1 MDLKRSNLRPVEWSD
16 RAFLHEALKRH
27 CTPQSCEC
35 AEANLFLWRDEY
47 GEEFIDADGRFWVI
61 ETRGGLPHFPI
72 GEAFAPAELAELARA
87 AQAWG
92 FRPEFYDVPTA
103 YAARPDV
110 ERYFTVVHDDGADD
124 YLYDLEQQAALAG
137 PLLRKKRNLV
147 RQFERAFP
155 DARFD
160 VVAEPDV
167 PEVVQL
173 ATALNRK
180 LHQCDFLGEEEGALA
195 AVSKYFAP
203 LGMGGVVLRLGDGTP
218 VGFSL
223 FSRMADG
230 VTFDIHFEKA
240 DHSVKGAPQTLTAK
254 LAAHLVSLGGKS
266 MNREQDMGEPGLRQ
280 AKRSLDPC
288 GMVERVRL
296 IAKDKEVLP

>member
-16 RAFLHEALKRH
+16 RAFLREALKRH
-27 CTPQSCEC
+27 GTPQSCEC

-72 GEAFAPAELAELARA
+72 GEAFDPETLYFLAQTARS
-87 AQAWG
+87 WG
-92 FRPEFYDVPTA
+92 FRPEFYDVPA
-103 YAARPDV
+103 SCAARPDV
-110 ERYFTVVHDDGADD
+110 AAFFTVEHDDGADD

-155 DARFD
+155 DARLT
-160 VVAEPDV
+160 VVGEADV
-167 PEVVQL
+167 PEIVRL

-180 LHQCDFLGEEEGALA
+180 LRPCDFLGEEDAALA
-195 AVSKYFAP
+195 AVPRWFAP
-203 LGMGGVVLRLGDGTP
+203 LGMGGAVLRLGDGTP

-254 LAAHLVSLGGKS
+254 LAAHLIALGGRY

-296 IAKDKEVLP
+296 IAKDKEDLS